1 MKNASKHRVNFGV
14 TMMKFASMRLV
25 FEVVKYFVARW
36 RRHILKWTASF
47 AEYDSFVD
55 VWNFEC
61 NPDLI
66 VEIKGKG

>member
-1 MKNASKHRVNFGV
+1 M
-14 TMMKFASMRLV
+14 
-25 FEVVKYFVARW
+25 VKYFVARW

-66 VEIKGKG
+66 VEIKAKEGI